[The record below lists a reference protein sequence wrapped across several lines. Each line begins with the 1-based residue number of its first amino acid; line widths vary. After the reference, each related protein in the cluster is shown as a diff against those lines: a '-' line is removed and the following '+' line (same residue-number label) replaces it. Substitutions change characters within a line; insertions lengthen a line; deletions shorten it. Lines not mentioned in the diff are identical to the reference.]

1 MLRLRG
7 STDLSRIAI
16 IKKTGGA
23 LSESYLDPGFLL
35 EKRVGVGQPKRVEN
49 ASILIANTAMDA
61 DRVKIF
67 STSVKTDD
75 TAEVAR
81 IEAAERDRM
90 YAKCK
95 KIVDHKCSV
104 FINRQL
110 IYNLPE
116 QYFADHNVAAI
127 EHADFDGVEVLFS
140 LFSLL
145 FSSLSFFFLFFS
157 AACSCAGRRGCFDV

>member
-1 MLRLRG
+1 
-7 STDLSRIAI
+7 
-16 IKKTGGA
+16 
-23 LSESYLDPGFLL
+23 
-35 EKRVGVGQPKRVEN
+35 
-49 ASILIANTAMDA
+49 MDA

-90 YAKCK
+90 YAKCA
-95 KIVDHKCSV
+95 KIAAHGINV

-116 QYFADHNVAAI
+116 QYFADHGIAAI
-127 EHADFDGVEVLFS
+127 EHADFDGVEVREGV
-140 LFSLL
+140 
-145 FSSLSFFFLFFS
+145 FLKVL
-157 AACSCAGRRGCFDV
+157 RI

>member
-1 MLRLRG
+1 
-7 STDLSRIAI
+7 
-16 IKKTGGA
+16 
-23 LSESYLDPGFLL
+23 
-35 EKRVGVGQPKRVEN
+35 
-49 ASILIANTAMDA
+49 MDA

-90 YAKCK
+90 YAKCA
-95 KIVDHKCSV
+95 KIAAHGISV

-116 QYFADHNVAAI
+116 QYFADHNIAAI
-127 EHADFDGVEVLFS
+127 EHADFDGVEVS
-140 LFSLL
+140 TTC
-145 FSSLSFFFLFFS
+145 LS
-157 AACSCAGRRGCFDV
+157 